1 MNLFVKKSHRKNIAY
16 VYHEKKKFICYV
28 GKNGIGLKKREG
40 DKITPKGRY
49 KLIKIFYK
57 KRQLNEIKTKI
68 PKIEI
73 KKNFAWCTDSNNK
86 SYNSLINKP
95 IGCEYEDLFRAD
107 DLYDIIIVLDFNYTS
122 PKKYKGSAIFL
133 HCSKNE
139 TKFTEGCIAMKKK
152 DLLKLIPR
160 ITLSCNLIIC

>member
-1 MNLFVKKSHRKNIAY
+1 MNFYVKSSHRKNIAY

-57 KRQLNEIKTKI
+57 KRQLNEIRTKI

-86 SYNSLINKP
+86 RYNSLIKKP
-95 IGCEYEDLFRAD
+95 IGEYENLFRED
-107 DLYDIIIVLDFNYTS
+107 NLYDIMIVLDFNYTS
-122 PKKYKGSAIFL
+122 PIKYKGSAIFL
-133 HCSKNE
+133 HCSENE
-139 TKFTEGCIAMKKK
+139 TKFTEGCIAMRKK

>member
-16 VYHEKKKFICYV
+16 VYYEKKKFICYV
-28 GKNGIGLKKREG
+28 GKNGIGSKKREG

-57 KRQLNEIKTKI
+57 KRQLNEIRTKI

-86 SYNSLINKP
+86 SYNSLISKP
-95 IGCEYEDLFRAD
+95 IGCEYEDLFRKD
-107 DLYDIIIVLDFNYTS
+107 NLYDIIIVLDFNYTS
-122 PKKYKGSAIFL
+122 PIKYKGSAIFL